1 MGGGAAETTQAGGGE
16 GGEGEE
22 GGQGEGED
30 GGALP
35 GPGAGQGR
43 GGREEWAGEVDV
55 EHVVFVCGL
64 FKMV

>member
-1 MGGGAAETTQAGGGE
+1 MKR
-16 GGEGEE
+16 
-22 GGQGEGED
+22 
-30 GGALP
+30 ALLADMQKEQI
-35 GPGAGQGR
+35 GFGTLLAGQGR